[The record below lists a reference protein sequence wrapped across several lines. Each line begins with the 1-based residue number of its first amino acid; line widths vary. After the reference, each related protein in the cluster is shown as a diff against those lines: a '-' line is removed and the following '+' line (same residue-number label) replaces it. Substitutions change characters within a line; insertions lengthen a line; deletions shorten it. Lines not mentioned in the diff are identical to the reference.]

1 MAQKKDK
8 KETKKGKFK
17 NFASKAVRF
26 LKDMTGEMKKVVWP
40 TKKQALNNTV
50 VVIGVVAVAGL
61 FVWGFDSL
69 LSLAVNAFLKSA

>member
-8 KETKKGKFK
+8 KETEKGKFK
-17 NFASKAVRF
+17 QFASKASRF
-26 LKDMTGEMKKVVWP
+26 FKDMTGEMKKVVWP
-40 TKKQALNNTV
+40 TKKQTFNKTV
-50 VVIGVVAVAGL
+50 VVIVVVAVAGL